1 MKTQKQLRPFGMKD
15 KLGYM
20 LGDLGN
26 DFTFLL
32 STMILTKFYTD
43 AMGVSAGVVGTIMM
57 LARFVD
63 AFTDVTMG
71 RICDRSKPGAAGK
84 FRPWLVRMCVPV
96 AIASFL
102 MYAPGLAGDRIKDW
116 SDTMR
121 IAYLAFT
128 YLLWGSFCYTGINI
142 PYGSMASAISGD
154 PHERQSLSTFRSM
167 GSVLAGVFVG
177 VGLPMVAYD
186 KITLADGTVKEV
198 QNWKDSDDII
208 VCWNAWDYSL
218 DLNIPDTA
226 RKIETADVS
235 LDMLVKNSRLHPVP
249 VARDSKE
256 QQTIMEVQENILN
269 GKEQTVIAQG
279 DTQEIFDAIG
289 NTSSKID
296 VLALTDPASA
306 VHIQNISQYREDL
319 LRWFWNIYGMDSRGT
334 AKRAQQSVE
343 EVDQGG
349 DLSMVIP
356 FSRWRARQEEVE
368 QVRIK
373 CGAPDAACD
382 FSTSWKSRIVEAVT
396 IDEETAEKL
405 NVEEALDNIMTEDEN
420 TEEEAENAPKEAQ
433 EGGEDNEESM

>member
-1 MKTQKQLRPFGMKD
+1 MPVIENLSEIAMLLAWSPRKAKNIEANSVIRFQLTEGIVSMFERTNYPETVNVKNLERYLVTYGVAAITTYP
-15 KLGYM
+15 GP
-20 LGDLGN
+20 
-26 DFTFLL
+26 
-32 STMILTKFYTD
+32 D
-43 AMGVSAGVVGTIMM
+43 AE
-57 LARFVD
+57 
-63 AFTDVTMG
+63 
-71 RICDRSKPGAAGK
+71 KPGRNTAYAGK
-84 FRPWLVRMCVPV
+84 WIACKCEIGGEPDPDGIGQK
-96 AIASFL
+96 AIC
-102 MYAPGLAGDRIKDW
+102 
-116 SDTMR
+116 
-121 IAYLAFT
+121 AF
-128 YLLWGSFCYTGINI
+128 G
-142 PYGSMASAISGD
+142 
-154 PHERQSLSTFRSM
+154 
-167 GSVLAGVFVG
+167 
-177 VGLPMVAYD
+177 
-186 KITLADGTVKEV
+186 DGTVKEV

-405 NVEEALDNIMTEDEN
+405 DVEEALDNIMQ
-420 TEEEAENAPKEAQ
+420 EEEPVAGDPDEHPAPAADGQDDRLK
-433 EGGEDNEESM
+433 EGGEDNE

>member
-1 MKTQKQLRPFGMKD
+1 MPVIENLSEIAMLLAWSPRKAKNIEANSVIRFQLTEGIVSMFERT
-15 KLGYM
+15 GYPETVNVKN
-20 LGDLGN
+20 LERYLV
-26 DFTFLL
+26 
-32 STMILTKFYTD
+32 TD
-43 AMGVSAGVVGTIMM
+43 GVAAITTYPSP
-57 LARFVD
+57 D
-63 AFTDVTMG
+63 AE
-71 RICDRSKPGAAGK
+71 KPGRNAAYAGK
-84 FRPWLVRMCVPV
+84 WIACKCEIGGEPDPDGIGQK
-96 AIASFL
+96 AIC
-102 MYAPGLAGDRIKDW
+102 
-116 SDTMR
+116 
-121 IAYLAFT
+121 AF
-128 YLLWGSFCYTGINI
+128 G
-142 PYGSMASAISGD
+142 
-154 PHERQSLSTFRSM
+154 
-167 GSVLAGVFVG
+167 
-177 VGLPMVAYD
+177 
-186 KITLADGTVKEV
+186 DGTVKEV
-198 QNWKDSDDII
+198 LNWKDSDDII

-226 RKIETADVS
+226 RKIQTADVS

-396 IDEETAEKL
+396 IDEETAEDL
-405 NVEEALDNIMTEDEN
+405 GVEEALDNIMPEDEN
-420 TEEEAENAPKEAQ
+420 AENDDAASTEAASTEASASAEGEDKK
-433 EGGEDNEESM
+433 EGGDDNEE

>member
-1 MKTQKQLRPFGMKD
+1 MPVIENLSEIAMLLAWSPRKAKNIEANSVIRFQLTEGIVSMFERT
-15 KLGYM
+15 GYPETVNVKN
-20 LGDLGN
+20 LERYLVTYGVAAI
-26 DFTFLL
+26 TTYP
-32 STMILTKFYTD
+32 SPD
-43 AMGVSAGVVGTIMM
+43 AE
-57 LARFVD
+57 
-63 AFTDVTMG
+63 
-71 RICDRSKPGAAGK
+71 KPGRNAAYAGK
-84 FRPWLVRMCVPV
+84 WIACKCEIGGEPDPDGIGQK
-96 AIASFL
+96 AICSF
-102 MYAPGLAGDRIKDW
+102 G
-116 SDTMR
+116 
-121 IAYLAFT
+121 
-128 YLLWGSFCYTGINI
+128 
-142 PYGSMASAISGD
+142 
-154 PHERQSLSTFRSM
+154 
-167 GSVLAGVFVG
+167 
-177 VGLPMVAYD
+177 
-186 KITLADGTVKEV
+186 DGTVKEV

-405 NVEEALDNIMTEDEN
+405 DVEEALDNIMQEEEEEEEN
-420 TEEEAENAPKEAQ
+420 AENEAENAPEEAQ
-433 EGGEDNEESM
+433 EGEDDNEEREG